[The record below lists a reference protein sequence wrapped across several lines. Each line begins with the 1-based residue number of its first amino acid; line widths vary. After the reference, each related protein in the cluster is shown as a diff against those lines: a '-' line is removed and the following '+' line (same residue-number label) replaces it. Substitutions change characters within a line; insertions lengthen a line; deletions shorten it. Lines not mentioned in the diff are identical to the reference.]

1 MPIEFGPLPPRA
13 RGHGGG
19 HPEAPWRA
27 ELRGRPGEWAVVRQ
41 LASAE
46 KVRSVIGSYSKMP
59 GYEFAQRRQP
69 DGSVWLY
76 ARYVGVTLPSERP
89 R

>member
-1 MPIEFGPLPPRA
+1 MPIEFGPLPPRSSL
-13 RGHGGG
+13 GGR
-19 HPEAPWRA
+19 PEAPWRA
-27 ELRGRPGEWAVVRQ
+27 ELRARPGEWAAVRRV
-41 LASAE
+41 ATARKGWSALGGF
-46 KVRSVIGSYSKMP
+46 RRMP

-76 ARYVGVTLPSERP
+76 ARYVGVALPSERP